1 MNFDLSDEQQMLQ
14 DSAQRFVQKDYTFEH
29 RRKLAAHG
37 GGFSRDMWRAFG
49 EMGWLGVAVP
59 EAFGGLGFTPVES
72 ALIAEQFGRG
82 LVLEPYVMCG
92 VFPAALVTRCAS
104 GKQRDELLAE
114 IISGETLIAVAHS
127 EREARGV
134 VSHVSMTAKQAQDG
148 AWRLDGHK
156 TLVVGATMADRLI
169 VVARVAGGVRD
180 AAGLGLFVVDP
191 HAAGVTL
198 EPYRLLDG
206 TPAADLVLASVT
218 VEAKAVIGTPGEALK
233 GLLAAVDEAIVAS
246 CAELVGDIDDTVE
259 LTAEYLKTR
268 KQFGVPIGSFQALQH
283 RIADMAIDAMQARAT
298 LHRALKALSDDNGTR
313 SVEVSG
319 CKAQTIRSG
328 KFVTQQGIQLHGGY
342 GITDE
347 YKVGHHYR
355 RVLIVDALFGNM
367 EYHLNRYAR
376 QVQADA
382 RTLAA

>member
-1 MNFDLSDEQQMLQ
+1 
-14 DSAQRFVQKDYTFEH
+14 VQKNYTFEH
-29 RRKLAAHG
+29 RRKLAARG
-37 GGFSRDMWRAFG
+37 NGFSRDMWRTFG

-72 ALIAEQFGRG
+72 ALIAEQLGRA

-92 VFPAALVTRCAS
+92 VFPAALVSRCAN
-104 GKQRDELLAE
+104 GQQRDALLAE
-114 IISGETLIAVAHS
+114 IISGETVIAVAHS

-134 VSHVSMTAKQAQDG
+134 VSHAATTARLVPDG

-156 TLVVGATMADRLI
+156 TLVVGAPLADRLI

-180 AAGLGLFVVDP
+180 DAGLGLFVVDP

-206 TPAADLVLASVT
+206 TPAADLVLGGVT
-218 VEAKAVIGTPGEALK
+218 VDAAAALGTPGEAME
-233 GLLAAVDEAIVAS
+233 GLQAAVDEAIVAT

-259 LTAEYLKTR
+259 LTSEYLKTR

-298 LHRALKALSDDNGTR
+298 LHRALRALTEDGGTR

-355 RVLIVDALFGNM
+355 RMLIVDVLFGNM

-376 QVQADA
+376 QIQVEA
-382 RTLAA
+382 RALVA

>member
-14 DSAQRFVQKDYTFEH
+14 DSTQRFVQKNYTFEH

-37 GGFSRDMWRAFG
+37 NGFARDMWRTFG

-72 ALIAEQFGRG
+72 ALIAEQLGRA
-82 LVLEPYVMCG
+82 LALEPYVMCG
-92 VFPAALVTRCAS
+92 VFPAALVSRCAS
-104 GKQRDELLAE
+104 GQQRDALLAE
-114 IISGETLIAVAHS
+114 IISGETVIAVAHS

-134 VSHVSMTAKQAQDG
+134 VSHVAVTARLMPDG

-156 TLVVGATMADRLI
+156 TLVVGAPVADRLI

-180 AAGLGLFVVDP
+180 DAGLALLVVDP
-191 HAAGVTL
+191 YAAGVTL

-206 TPAADLVLASVT
+206 TPAADLVLGGVT
-218 VEAKAVIGTPGEALK
+218 VDATAVIGTPGEALE
-233 GLLAAVDEAIVAS
+233 GLQAAVDEAIVAM
-246 CAELVGDIDDTVE
+246 CAGLVGDIDDTVE
-259 LTAEYLKTR
+259 LTSEYLKTR

-298 LHRALKALSDDNGTR
+298 LHRALRALTEDSGTR

-355 RVLIVDALFGNM
+355 RMLIADVLFGNM

-376 QVQADA
+376 QIQAEA
-382 RTLAA
+382 RALVA

>member
-14 DSAQRFVQKDYTFEH
+14 DSARRFVQKDYTFEY

-37 GGFSRDMWRAFG
+37 GGFSRDMWRTFG

-59 EAFGGLGFTPVES
+59 EPFGGLGFTPVES
-72 ALIAEQFGRG
+72 ALIAEQLGRG

-92 VFPAALVTRCAS
+92 VFPAALVTHCAS
-104 GKQRDELLAE
+104 GEQRDELLAE

-156 TLVVGATMADRLI
+156 ALVVGATMADRLI
-169 VVARVAGGVRD
+169 VVARVEGGVRD
-180 AAGLGLFVVDP
+180 AAGLGLFVIDP
-191 HAAGVTL
+191 QAAGVTL

-206 TPAADLVLASVT
+206 TPAADLVLAGVT
-218 VEAKAVIGTPGEALK
+218 VEAKAVIGTPGEALQ
-233 GLLAAVDEAIVAS
+233 GLQAAVDEAIVAS
-246 CAELVGDIDDTVE
+246 CAELVGDIGDTVE
-259 LTAEYLKTR
+259 LTAGYLKTR

-298 LHRALKALSDDNGTR
+298 LHRALKALTDNNGTR

-319 CKAQTIRSG
+319 CKAQTIRSV

-355 RVLIVDALFGNM
+355 RTLIVDALFGNM

-376 QVQADA
+376 QIQADA
-382 RTLAA
+382 RALAA

>member
-14 DSAQRFVQKDYTFEH
+14 DSAQRFVQKNYTFEH
-29 RRKLAAHG
+29 RRKLAARG
-37 GGFSRDMWRAFG
+37 NGFSRDMWRTFG

-72 ALIAEQFGRG
+72 ALIAEQLGRA

-92 VFPAALVTRCAS
+92 VFPAALVSRCAN
-104 GKQRDELLAE
+104 GQQRDALLAE
-114 IISGETLIAVAHS
+114 IISGETVIAVAHS

-134 VSHVSMTAKQAQDG
+134 VSHAATTARLVPDG

-156 TLVVGATMADRLI
+156 TLVVGAPLADRLI
-169 VVARVAGGVRD
+169 VVARVAGGVPD
-180 AAGLGLFVVDP
+180 DAGLGLFVVDP
-191 HAAGVTL
+191 HAAGATL

-206 TPAADLVLASVT
+206 TPAADLVLGGVT
-218 VEAKAVIGTPGEALK
+218 VDAAAALGTPGEAME
-233 GLLAAVDEAIVAS
+233 GLQAAVDEAIVAT

-259 LTAEYLKTR
+259 LTSEYLKTR

-283 RIADMAIDAMQARAT
+283 RIADMAIDAMQGRAT
-298 LHRALKALSDDNGTR
+298 LHRALRALTEDGGTR

-355 RVLIVDALFGNM
+355 RMLIVDVLFGNM

-376 QVQADA
+376 QIQVEA
-382 RTLAA
+382 RALVA

>member
-1 MNFDLSDEQQMLQ
+1 MLQ
-14 DSAQRFVQKDYTFEH
+14 DSAQRFVQKNYTFEH
-29 RRKLAAHG
+29 RRKLAARG
-37 GGFSRDMWRAFG
+37 NGFSRDMWRTFG

-72 ALIAEQFGRG
+72 ALIAEQLGRA

-92 VFPAALVTRCAS
+92 VFPAALVSRCAN
-104 GKQRDELLAE
+104 GQQRDALLAE
-114 IISGETLIAVAHS
+114 IISGETVIAVAHS

-134 VSHVSMTAKQAQDG
+134 VSHAATTARLVPDG

-156 TLVVGATMADRLI
+156 TLVVGAPLADRLI

-180 AAGLGLFVVDP
+180 DAGLGLFVVDP

-206 TPAADLVLASVT
+206 TPAADLVLGGVT
-218 VEAKAVIGTPGEALK
+218 VDAAAALGTPGEAME
-233 GLLAAVDEAIVAS
+233 GLQAAVDEAIVAT

-259 LTAEYLKTR
+259 LTSEYLKTR

-298 LHRALKALSDDNGTR
+298 LHRALRALTEDGGTR

-355 RVLIVDALFGNM
+355 RMLIVDVLFGNM

-376 QVQADA
+376 QIQVEA
-382 RTLAA
+382 RALVA

>member
-72 ALIAEQFGRG
+72 ALIAEQLGRG

-104 GKQRDELLAE
+104 GEQRDELLAE
-114 IISGETLIAVAHS
+114 IISGKTLIAVAHS
-127 EREARGV
+127 ERGARGV
-134 VSHVSMTAKQAQDG
+134 VSHVAMTAKQGRDG

-156 TLVVGATMADRLI
+156 TLVIGATMADRLI
-169 VVARVAGGVRD
+169 VVARVAGAVRD
-180 AAGLGLFVVDP
+180 EAGLGLFVVDP
-191 HAAGVTL
+191 HGVGVTL

-206 TPAADLVLASVT
+206 TPAADLVLADVSV
-218 VEAKAVIGTPGEALK
+218 AGKAVIGTPGEALH
-233 GLLAAVDEAIVAS
+233 GLQAAVDEAIVVN

-259 LTAEYLKTR
+259 LTSEYLKTR

-298 LHRALKALSDDNGTR
+298 LHRALKALTDDSGMR

>member
-1 MNFDLSDEQQMLQ
+1 MNFDLSGEQQMLQ
-14 DSAQRFVQKDYTFEH
+14 DSVQRFVQKDYTFKH
-29 RRKLAAHG
+29 RRKLVAHG
-37 GGFSRDMWRAFG
+37 NGFSRDMWRTFG

-59 EAFGGLGFTPVES
+59 EAFGGPGFTPVES
-72 ALIAEQFGRG
+72 ALIAEQLGRA

-92 VFPAALVTRCAS
+92 VFPTALVTRSAS
-104 GKQRDELLAE
+104 GKQRDALLAE
-114 IISGETLIAVAHS
+114 IISGETVIAVAHS

-134 VSHVSMTAKQAQDG
+134 VSHVAATARLMADG

-156 TLVVGATMADRLI
+156 TLVVGAPAADRLI

-180 AAGLGLFVVDP
+180 DSGLALFIVDP
-191 HAAGVTL
+191 RAPGVTL

-206 TPAADLVLASVT
+206 TPAADLLLANVSVDATAVL
-218 VEAKAVIGTPGEALK
+218 GTPGSVLA
-233 GLLAAVDEAIVAS
+233 GLQAAVDEAIVAS
-246 CAELVGDIDDTVE
+246 CAELVGDIDDTVD

-298 LHRALKALSDDNGTR
+298 LHRALRALTADGETR

-355 RVLIVDALFGNM
+355 RMLIVDVLFGNM

-376 QVQADA
+376 RIQEEA
-382 RTLAA
+382 RTLVA

>member
-1 MNFDLSDEQQMLQ
+1 MNFDLSGEQQMLQ
-14 DSAQRFVQKDYTFEH
+14 DSVQRFVQKDYTFGH
-29 RRKLAAHG
+29 RRKLVAHG
-37 GGFSRDMWRAFG
+37 NGFSRDMWRTFG

-59 EAFGGLGFTPVES
+59 EAFGGPGFTQVES
-72 ALIAEQFGRG
+72 ALIAEQLGRA

-104 GKQRDELLAE
+104 GKQRDALLAE
-114 IISGETLIAVAHS
+114 IISGETVIAVAHS

-134 VSHVSMTAKQAQDG
+134 VSHVAATARLMADG

-156 TLVVGATMADRLI
+156 TLVVGAPAADRLI

-180 AAGLGLFVVDP
+180 DSGLALFIVDSRAP
-191 HAAGVTL
+191 GVTL

-206 TPAADLVLASVT
+206 TPAADLLLANVSVDATAVL
-218 VEAKAVIGTPGEALK
+218 GTPGSVLA
-233 GLLAAVDEAIVAS
+233 GLQAAVDEAIVAS
-246 CAELVGDIDDTVE
+246 CAELVGDIDDTVD

-298 LHRALKALSDDNGTR
+298 LHRALRALTADGETR

-355 RVLIVDALFGNM
+355 RMLIVDVLFGNM

-376 QVQADA
+376 RIQEEA
-382 RTLAA
+382 RTLVA

>member
-14 DSAQRFVQKDYTFEH
+14 DSAQRFVQKNYTFEH
-29 RRKLAAHG
+29 RRKLAARG
-37 GGFSRDMWRAFG
+37 NGFSRDMWRTFG

-59 EAFGGLGFTPVES
+59 EAFGGLGFTPVEG
-72 ALIAEQFGRG
+72 ALIAEQLGRA

-92 VFPAALVTRCAS
+92 VFPAALVSRCAN
-104 GKQRDELLAE
+104 GQQRDALLAE
-114 IISGETLIAVAHS
+114 IISGETVIAVAHS

-134 VSHVSMTAKQAQDG
+134 VSHAATTARLVPDG

-156 TLVVGATMADRLI
+156 TLVVGAPLADRLI

-180 AAGLGLFVVDP
+180 DAGLGLFVVDP

-198 EPYRLLDG
+198 EPYHLLDG
-206 TPAADLVLASVT
+206 TPAADLVLGGVT
-218 VEAKAVIGTPGEALK
+218 VDAAAALGTPGEAIE
-233 GLLAAVDEAIVAS
+233 GLQAAVDEAVVAT

-259 LTAEYLKTR
+259 LTSEYLKTR

-283 RIADMAIDAMQARAT
+283 RIADMAIDAMQGRAT
-298 LHRALKALSDDNGTR
+298 LHRALRALTEDGGTR

-355 RVLIVDALFGNM
+355 RMLIVDVLFGNM

-376 QVQADA
+376 QIQVEA
-382 RTLAA
+382 RALVA